1 MWQFCRN
8 MLLLYSQIIHNISLQ
23 SILTTAFSA
32 AWPAADFSFDA
43 EFSDGRVSVM
53 VENYKQCFLNKM
65 IKEKQNNAFVYCSI
79 LTISCLTFP
88 GFSDQKCTP
97 TKRRDTWK
105 RQHITILKYFQGV
118 SSLVEA
124 IQFVGSVS
132 GNQGSVS
139 PSWRADERRDVRILQ
154 ILLSPL
160 AALWILNWSAS
171 R

>member
-1 MWQFCRN
+1 

-32 AWPAADFSFDA
+32 ACPAADFSFDA

-65 IKEKQNNAFVYCSI
+65 IKEKQKSAFVYCSI

-97 TKRRDTWK
+97 TKRYMK
-105 RQHITILKYFQGV
+105 EAAHNNIKIYFQGV
-118 SSLVEA
+118 CLLLK
-124 IQFVGSVS
+124 QF
-132 GNQGSVS
+132 NLLAPCQEI
-139 PSWRADERRDVRILQ
+139 RAPCLGHDEQTRGVT
-154 ILLSPL
+154 
-160 AALWILNWSAS
+160 
-171 R
+171 